1 MNLEPADY
9 AGFNGSAVEAPP
21 QDQSSVADS
30 QLLFKMVDSNA
41 DGKLSSM
48 EIVSHLSNMG
58 VPGRDIE
65 QLFEELD
72 TNNDGVVS
80 KQELI
85 AGYSRFVD
93 TVSKANK
100 QNRESILDSQL
111 LFNLA
116 DTNGDGLLST
126 EELSNHLSDLG
137 VPAEELDRLL
147 LSLDTNG
154 DGQVTRQEFLSGY
167 NSYYETLHT
176 ACFPEFALQ
185 TNTTGIELD
194 HWLQQDIE
202 PDWLLDLDNQADP
215 NANCPGLLDIEVDWL
230 TDRTAATPVKAEPNP
245 NGEGNQELLLS
256 GTQELLLSGAQ
267 ELVMLSFD
275 AMAVVAA
282 GSQTVLS
289 SNPAFLQMALTLG
302 GNNMGRGIS
311 LLQQNFLKELSL
323 EGGSEI
329 HYSSGNLK
337 LDGASKVLAINS
349 AIKCTAPHQN
359 CSSLCAQENC
369 SLLWVLASRP
379 GTPEKI
385 EINEPHFADP
395 DLKVMADPTVNK
407 RKRPK
412 AQQSEAPQAPEPQKM
427 WQKYGERAVSS
438 HGKHAQDTIM
448 RAYYKCYSK
457 DCPARLWVDCDRE
470 TGSRLKIS
478 ATGAHNHYVTL
489 CEPIAIAAP

>member
-1 MNLEPADY
+1 MSRSSY
-9 AGFNGSAVEAPP
+9 GS
-21 QDQSSVADS
+21 
-30 QLLFKMVDSNA
+30 
-41 DGKLSSM
+41 
-48 EIVSHLSNMG
+48 I
-58 VPGRDIE
+58 
-65 QLFEELD
+65 
-72 TNNDGVVS
+72 
-80 KQELI
+80 
-85 AGYSRFVD
+85 
-93 TVSKANK
+93 
-100 QNRESILDSQL
+100 
-111 LFNLA
+111 
-116 DTNGDGLLST
+116 
-126 EELSNHLSDLG
+126 
-137 VPAEELDRLL
+137 
-147 LSLDTNG
+147 SLHCL
-154 DGQVTRQEFLSGY
+154 VL
-167 NSYYETLHT
+167 
-176 ACFPEFALQ
+176 
-185 TNTTGIELD
+185 
-194 HWLQQDIE
+194 
-202 PDWLLDLDNQADP
+202 
-215 NANCPGLLDIEVDWL
+215 
-230 TDRTAATPVKAEPNP
+230 VKAEPNP
-245 NGEGNQELLLS
+245 NGEGDQELLLS
-256 GTQELLLSGAQ
+256 STQELLLSGAQ

-311 LLQQNFLKELSL
+311 LLQQNFLKDLSL
-323 EGGSEI
+323 AGGTEI

-337 LDGASKVLAINS
+337 LDGANKVLAINS

-359 CSSLCAQENC
+359 CSSPCAQENC

-395 DLKVMADPTVNK
+395 DLKVMVNALPLLPLLLLLLLRLILLLLPLLPHPLPSLLVHYCLICCCLCYLCFCCCRSWCLCAGLDGWLVGAQADPTVNK

-478 ATGAHNHYVTL
+478 ATGANL
-489 CEPIAIAAP
+489 ENR